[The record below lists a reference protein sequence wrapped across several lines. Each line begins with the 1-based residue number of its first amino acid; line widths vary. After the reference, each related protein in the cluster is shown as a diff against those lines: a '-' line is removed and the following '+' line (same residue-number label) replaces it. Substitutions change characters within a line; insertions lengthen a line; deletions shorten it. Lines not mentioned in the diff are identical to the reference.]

1 MPVFENNSFLPLL
14 IEFWIYDKNKTKT
27 KRSISLMG
35 RILEP
40 NTKININ
47 SVNNNF
53 YVSSLFEKSDITN
66 IKIWNDN
73 KLPNEMICYI
83 SEPEQITLKSELFN
97 CIYENINNIS
107 YYSIYCLLNT
117 NIYTKLDSDSDDDF
131 Y

>member
-1 MPVFENNSFLPLL
+1 
-14 IEFWIYDKNKTKT
+14 
-27 KRSISLMG
+27 
-35 RILEP
+35 
-40 NTKININ
+40 
-47 SVNNNF
+47 
-53 YVSSLFEKSDITN
+53 
-66 IKIWNDN
+66 
-73 KLPNEMICYI
+73 MICYI

>member
-53 YVSSLFEKSDITN
+53 
-66 IKIWNDN
+66 
-73 KLPNEMICYI
+73 
-83 SEPEQITLKSELFN
+83 
-97 CIYENINNIS
+97 
-107 YYSIYCLLNT
+107 
-117 NIYTKLDSDSDDDF
+117 
-131 Y
+131 